1 MVLRFFY
8 KIIINKVGH
17 LLLLYVK
24 NSKIKFNTTRIKKL
38 YVHTNIRKYNFPS
51 FLFEYHSVLFET

>member
-8 KIIINKVGH
+8 KIIINKVGY

-24 NSKIKFNTTRIKKL
+24 NSKIKFNIIRIKKL
-38 YVHTNIRKYNFPS
+38 YVYINIRKYNFFF
-51 FLFEYHSVLFET
+51 FLFEYYSVLFEI